1 MKRTN
6 TAALICAA
14 MTVVTGGAKPAAAE
28 EAITYPADG
37 SFADTAFAVENG
49 IVNRGFVVDHV
60 SHVGDM
66 LNRTAG
72 DVGATEQI
80 FSAADVYLFCSATVS
95 RDVMEV
101 DPMNIVHCP
110 YSIFVTEIDGKVTV
124 GHRDYPDGEMQQVED
139 LLSEIARDAA
149 SGW

>member
-1 MKRTN
+1 MKR
-6 TAALICAA
+6 AIIAVLICAA
-14 MTVVTGGAKPAAAE
+14 GAAGAG
-28 EAITYPADG
+28 EAITYPAGG
-37 SFADTAFAVENG
+37 SFADTTFAVENG

-80 FSAADVYLFCSATVS
+80 FTAADVYLFCSATVS
-95 RDVMEV
+95 REVMEV
-101 DPMNIVHCP
+101 DPMNIVYCP
-110 YSIFVTEIDGKVTV
+110 YSIFVTEIDGEVTV
-124 GHRDYPDGEMQQVED
+124 GHGDYPEGEMQQVED
-139 LLSEIARDAA
+139 LLSEIAQEAA